1 MRTELLNAVAR
12 AVELKRG
19 AYTWAEALTYC
30 EHTFNLDEFE
40 AEDLPRLARGQYK
53 RLQEQTKDA
62 D

>member
-19 AYTWAEALTYC
+19 AYTWAEALSYC
-30 EHTFNLDEFE
+30 NVTFDLDEFE
-40 AEDLPRLARGQYK
+40 QEDLPRLARGQYR
-53 RLQEQTKDA
+53 RLQEQINA

>member
-19 AYTWAEALTYC
+19 AYTWSEALSYC
-30 EHTFNLDEFE
+30 EVTFDLDEFE
-40 AEDLPRLARGQYK
+40 REDLPRLARGQYR
-53 RLQEQTKDA
+53 RLQEQINA